1 MNTVYIIFKNGEV
14 TTIKSKLALTIATGF
29 ISKWFDMTDFTCI
42 PECNN
47 KNKTFYLVENG
58 FKIDVIIE
66 RRERNVFDD

>member
-29 ISKWFDMTDFTCI
+29 LSDWFNMSDFTCI
-42 PECNN
+42 PEHNN

-58 FKIDVIIE
+58 FKFDVIIE
-66 RRERNVFDD
+66 RR